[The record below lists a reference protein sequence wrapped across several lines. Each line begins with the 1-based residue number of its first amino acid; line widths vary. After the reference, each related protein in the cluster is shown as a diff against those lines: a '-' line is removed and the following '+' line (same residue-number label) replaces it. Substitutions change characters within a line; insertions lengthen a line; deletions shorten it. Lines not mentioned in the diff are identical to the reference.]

1 MSDFIPPADAVKEQ
15 DLKNEFK
22 APDDAVES
30 IKKKKDVVKTAG
42 AASVSTADMES
53 KSENTSS
60 GSLKS
65 KNYNSAVDTK
75 TSTMG
80 PENYKEKNPV
90 IEELDIDVNDI
101 EIPEEKSLKIEYPD
115 EKIKDITK
123 LLPTSSSDVKESF
136 EKDFGINFNEIE
148 KDLKLDVALAEENY
162 ESSIDK
168 LFPDGLDEFEKVND
182 KGEKYLS
189 FPDLSSQGKY
199 QAVSETYKEDL
210 SKIKEKQETENKYID
225 KYNFF
230 VGVEGQAR
238 GDKALKDKQKRINLD
253 NKIYLKYNKDGSFT
267 GDTFNYDD
275 IEDVY
280 VNSDRLSFDEWKNIE
295 GNKNKTRDEFKTT
308 IHALPKY
315 NSVEE
320 YVKAYEK
327 GYKTTYLLEGSLTNK
342 ASENIGNFL
351 GKEFVVETKSDKSYS
366 KEKNRTNYFTGLIG
380 GKEGQSIFTD
390 YSAAQVIPILNE
402 YLPSGY
408 TIQNTGANGVF
419 GDLNP
424 LKEAVKI
431 VNNETGAEIE
441 IDILNKKN
449 KTKAQE
455 ETLKLIDWLSKNSNT
470 SIIEKSALNLESVS
484 KYISEL
490 ESLDI
495 KDGGLNVDSLK
506 DSKLKNYGAYV
517 SKPDPTDKNLT
528 NKEFIVDNNSFANVI
543 TPSYEKRPG
552 SGSINTIK
560 IEESK
565 EDVSRLR
572 SAQQQ
577 AFNSYIQEN
586 NIVGK
591 ENAISGSVDYS
602 TMPYKRINIVENT
615 GARFSA
621 FKPSGQLPSDD
632 FEILKPTDISALKN
646 KLKGVVGSEE
656 AINNSLE
663 NNEAIF
669 TYIDNSGELKIFNT
683 EKWSQENEGKNFT
696 TFINSRAAKDV
707 LVPQDLILEKRRQ
720 FEKLVEDDKWE
731 YEERKEQGKF
741 LVQNIAL
748 RKKYNS
754 KINSLNYTEKSLTK
768 DLEKFQYKDYYLEII
783 NAVKND
789 PNYEIKL
796 QPGEPLVEIDNN
808 YGGKSV
814 IPKSMVDNAV
824 GQFNSFINISTAL
837 VENNNEKY
845 KILDSVEDPG
855 DAFEIYTKN
864 YSDLESVAQ
873 NFALST
879 GDFIGST
886 IYGAYKYLT
895 PMGWITSAL
904 QANGIIEDPV
914 QQLMQSYRAYGD
926 YQRNLYNAP
935 SQFGKF
941 ADGYEFGSW
950 FFNMAG
956 TQLPQFGAFLFSGGT
971 AAIPMAIMGT
981 SAAGSTDLDL
991 RQEVL
996 LGDKDYNEFGV
1007 MWRSVLSG
1015 TSEAMFGSL
1024 PTWKI
1029 MNKGKSLIKGIG
1041 GDAASSFKSGAI
1053 NYLKSQ
1059 STEVA
1064 KDVGLDT
1071 GFEVVNGVVQNII
1084 GGRAATT
1091 GLGEI
1096 AATSLFTS
1104 GPIAVVSPVYYAL
1117 TTKDFIGGSIKQK
1130 INENSFKLSQLK
1142 NQSKNYSNQILNLVD
1157 NSYTLTG
1164 PLKAENAKKIKE
1176 LTLKVENNNV
1186 LSLGLDLEIKSDF
1199 KKVDN
1204 LFKNKGIVPEGSKNF
1219 NIVLNDLIDLKVK
1232 AKEVN
1237 NDNTLSN
1244 NEKSIKLDEIN
1255 GNYVQLDQVK
1265 NQFLREDLYGSAF
1278 FALKGASI
1286 LNPDQKAKYNS
1297 LISQAKLE
1305 IAQNE
1310 GNVETDLTKIEAKAE
1325 EIYYKEL
1332 VEIQIQKDLKAN
1344 PNLLV
1349 ARTED
1354 EAINIINNSLLS
1366 EQQKENMKLSILE
1379 GSQNGAYIRND
1390 QGDRQFLAYTPNMV
1404 KNKKTNTGAHETSH
1418 DGSAN
1423 LLKKDPA
1430 KFNNFAQQLIKY
1442 METTDPELWTA
1453 IQVTGTN
1460 NLRNEKGEFDNEEVI
1475 ASIIENIGT
1484 GKIKLNKN
1492 GNMPAYL
1499 GFLFN
1504 EGLNDASNGE
1514 YNIPFNGQNDIVEW
1528 FVGLGKALN
1537 NGDVT
1542 ISKYN
1547 ELLEGAVLG
1556 SQNVNTDNVI
1566 QLNPESSQTG
1576 PAIAASETII
1586 KDSKQVGEQINEAVG
1601 DIDNVNDL
1609 SSKVY
1614 NNLLSPDAPPKTA
1627 RIFDELIKKQLTA
1640 NKVNVKNDGQGQA
1653 SVYNVPL
1660 YGEDGFIQMVKEK
1673 LLDKSVFRFNENK
1686 AVVKEDGNF
1695 DVGGYLISELV
1706 KYRIGDV
1713 LNDIRPKIDVKSTDE
1728 VSSTG
1733 QSFDAVDPTAESD
1746 VTKGLDQKPVVA
1758 PRSSIKTAAPE
1769 FVTPE
1774 LETEVETAVLEI
1786 IEGVKPEV
1794 DSKDFK
1800 PFIKEVLEGKLT
1812 SKVKKGLGIGKDYN
1826 FLIRKLAPKLK
1837 DIMPIDY
1844 FVKLESQSKPED
1856 RIFTK
1861 PPVRL
1866 TKKADIDKA
1875 MLDDKVYVENIAQ
1888 GVNIYE
1894 FKDFKPEQLVDYI
1907 LAPAINPNTG
1917 QKSGLKGTRK
1927 TSTAATIASELG
1939 KDMIPSVM
1947 KKADKSVREVAEVSR
1962 KIQRDPT
1969 IKFSNSQQKKINDLN
1984 LAENLKKTFVRRIE
1998 QIVDNNPGIT
2008 LEEAIKLEYDKI
2020 GTNMGFAYENVI
2032 IRILKQ
2038 LKVKG
2043 FEVSDQA
2050 GGNKKGI
2057 SDFAATLFG
2066 NALNVEVK
2074 LAIAQ
2079 YGDVGLTFR
2088 NGKIDFNKNV
2098 RDKNY
2103 SFKGR
2108 IRKELFEKAYKALEA
2123 YRKRAGELGA
2133 DLDVYDKTGQLPT
2146 EIYLLLGEGKKK
2158 KAIDRMSDKYA
2169 AIKEKYP
2176 DGIEGEGLQKTI
2188 TQEAEFDI
2196 TPVREIYENK
2206 VPPTSY
2212 IQLQDSGLFFM
2223 GKNPL
2228 GLPIPELTGNV
2239 NLTLRVNKGK
2249 SSMNKDGVMMTT
2261 VNLRILPSKLK
2272 NIPKSDYTL
2281 DSAASVEAL
2290 LKTDAVQILKDKI
2303 PAKKYNI
2310 ENESNNV
2317 VKYKSSESNAD
2328 IINYAATVDEA
2339 LRLANS
2345 LDQPVKKIR
2354 VFDFDDTLATT
2365 KSDVLFTAPDGTEGK
2380 LNAEQF
2386 ATQGAQL
2393 LEQGYEFDFSEF
2405 NKVTKGKPGPLLDL
2419 AKKIQKARGTEDVF
2433 VLTARNPA
2441 AQVAIKEFLDSQG
2454 LNIPLENITGLGDST
2469 GAAKARWM
2477 INKAAEGYNDFYFAD
2492 DAYQNVEAVRDAMS
2506 VIDVKSK
2513 VQQAIVKSSETLNQ
2527 EFNDLLEQTTGVDS
2541 FKRYSAAKAKTIGSS
2556 KGNFKFFVPYSAED
2570 YLGLI
2575 YPTLAK
2581 GSEGDAQMAWYKTN
2595 ILDKYTVAQ
2604 ENMSMSRINL
2614 MNDFKQLKKSLDVP
2628 SDLRK
2633 TNDSGFTNEQA
2644 VRVHLFTAMGYEV
2657 PGLSKRDLKQ
2667 LNETVEG
2674 NSKLKTFS
2682 EQILSITKGDGY
2694 SLPKE
2699 NWLAGTITTDL
2710 IDLINTEKRSKY
2722 LADWQQTVDVVYSK
2736 ENLNKL
2742 EALYGTKYRE
2752 SLENILS
2759 RMKTGT
2765 NRTSSGSKIEN
2776 QILDYVNGSIGTVM
2790 FFNTRSALLQTISSI
2805 NFVNWSF
2812 NNPYKAGKAFANQPQ
2827 YWKDFKKLMNSDYLV
2842 DRRNGLKLNI
2852 SESEIAD
2859 AASTSKNKGKAALS
2873 WLLSKGFLPT
2883 QIADSFAIASG
2894 GATFYRNRVED
2905 LMKQGE
2911 SEASAEKQAMIEF
2924 RQISEQSQ
2932 QSSDPSKI
2940 SSQQASNAGR
2950 IILAFANTPMQYA
2963 RLQKRAIQD
2972 LVNGRGDAKS
2982 HVSRIVYYGFVQNVM
2997 FNALQQ
3003 AVFALGFGED
3013 EDNEDAKN
3021 KKAFNVAN
3029 GMADS
3034 LLRGLGIGGQAVSVG
3049 KNFLIDIYERSGR
3062 DRPEYVDATWKLTQF
3077 SPPIS
3082 SKINRIKQAAWQ
3094 FDSKKRRDIMF
3105 EKGFALDNPAYEAGA
3120 KVISATTNI
3129 PLDRIV
3135 YKLKNIEGAL
3145 NEDNEAWK
3153 RLAMLGGWPKWQLE
3167 DPKSYVSLT
3176 PEQKAEAKI
3185 SSKINNYKK
3194 AKGSKDYETI
3204 KKLTSDQQIK
3214 MLKSLGFGE
3223 YTIKNAKTEKAKIDL
3238 IIAKNSKKKNIV
3250 DKKAIEE
3257 YKYKKLNK
3265 AEQVKKLDSLGLSKE
3280 EIKAL
3285 KLESDRVEKLL
3296 ELMK

>member
-1 MSDFIPPADAVKEQ
+1 M
-15 DLKNEFK
+15 
-22 APDDAVES
+22 
-30 IKKKKDVVKTAG
+30 
-42 AASVSTADMES
+42 
-53 KSENTSS
+53 
-60 GSLKS
+60 
-65 KNYNSAVDTK
+65 
-75 TSTMG
+75 
-80 PENYKEKNPV
+80 
-90 IEELDIDVNDI
+90 
-101 EIPEEKSLKIEYPD
+101 
-115 EKIKDITK
+115 
-123 LLPTSSSDVKESF
+123 
-136 EKDFGINFNEIE
+136 
-148 KDLKLDVALAEENY
+148 
-162 ESSIDK
+162 
-168 LFPDGLDEFEKVND
+168 
-182 KGEKYLS
+182 
-189 FPDLSSQGKY
+189 
-199 QAVSETYKEDL
+199 
-210 SKIKEKQETENKYID
+210 
-225 KYNFF
+225 
-230 VGVEGQAR
+230 
-238 GDKALKDKQKRINLD
+238 
-253 NKIYLKYNKDGSFT
+253 
-267 GDTFNYDD
+267 
-275 IEDVY
+275 
-280 VNSDRLSFDEWKNIE
+280 
-295 GNKNKTRDEFKTT
+295 
-308 IHALPKY
+308 
-315 NSVEE
+315 
-320 YVKAYEK
+320 
-327 GYKTTYLLEGSLTNK
+327 
-342 ASENIGNFL
+342 
-351 GKEFVVETKSDKSYS
+351 
-366 KEKNRTNYFTGLIG
+366 
-380 GKEGQSIFTD
+380 
-390 YSAAQVIPILNE
+390 
-402 YLPSGY
+402 
-408 TIQNTGANGVF
+408 
-419 GDLNP
+419 
-424 LKEAVKI
+424 
-431 VNNETGAEIE
+431 
-441 IDILNKKN
+441 
-449 KTKAQE
+449 
-455 ETLKLIDWLSKNSNT
+455 
-470 SIIEKSALNLESVS
+470 
-484 KYISEL
+484 
-490 ESLDI
+490 
-495 KDGGLNVDSLK
+495 
-506 DSKLKNYGAYV
+506 
-517 SKPDPTDKNLT
+517 
-528 NKEFIVDNNSFANVI
+528 
-543 TPSYEKRPG
+543 
-552 SGSINTIK
+552 
-560 IEESK
+560 
-565 EDVSRLR
+565 
-572 SAQQQ
+572 
-577 AFNSYIQEN
+577 
-586 NIVGK
+586 
-591 ENAISGSVDYS
+591 
-602 TMPYKRINIVENT
+602 
-615 GARFSA
+615 
-621 FKPSGQLPSDD
+621 
-632 FEILKPTDISALKN
+632 
-646 KLKGVVGSEE
+646 
-656 AINNSLE
+656 
-663 NNEAIF
+663 
-669 TYIDNSGELKIFNT
+669 
-683 EKWSQENEGKNFT
+683 
-696 TFINSRAAKDV
+696 
-707 LVPQDLILEKRRQ
+707 
-720 FEKLVEDDKWE
+720 
-731 YEERKEQGKF
+731 
-741 LVQNIAL
+741 
-748 RKKYNS
+748 
-754 KINSLNYTEKSLTK
+754 
-768 DLEKFQYKDYYLEII
+768 
-783 NAVKND
+783 
-789 PNYEIKL
+789 
-796 QPGEPLVEIDNN
+796 
-808 YGGKSV
+808 
-814 IPKSMVDNAV
+814 
-824 GQFNSFINISTAL
+824 
-837 VENNNEKY
+837 
-845 KILDSVEDPG
+845 
-855 DAFEIYTKN
+855 
-864 YSDLESVAQ
+864 
-873 NFALST
+873 
-879 GDFIGST
+879 
-886 IYGAYKYLT
+886 
-895 PMGWITSAL
+895 
-904 QANGIIEDPV
+904 
-914 QQLMQSYRAYGD
+914 
-926 YQRNLYNAP
+926 
-935 SQFGKF
+935 
-941 ADGYEFGSW
+941 
-950 FFNMAG
+950 
-956 TQLPQFGAFLFSGGT
+956 
-971 AAIPMAIMGT
+971 
-981 SAAGSTDLDL
+981 
-991 RQEVL
+991 
-996 LGDKDYNEFGV
+996 
-1007 MWRSVLSG
+1007 
-1015 TSEAMFGSL
+1015 
-1024 PTWKI
+1024 
-1029 MNKGKSLIKGIG
+1029 
-1041 GDAASSFKSGAI
+1041 
-1053 NYLKSQ
+1053 
-1059 STEVA
+1059 
-1064 KDVGLDT
+1064 
-1071 GFEVVNGVVQNII
+1071 
-1084 GGRAATT
+1084 
-1091 GLGEI
+1091 
-1096 AATSLFTS
+1096 
-1104 GPIAVVSPVYYAL
+1104 
-1117 TTKDFIGGSIKQK
+1117 
-1130 INENSFKLSQLK
+1130 
-1142 NQSKNYSNQILNLVD
+1142 
-1157 NSYTLTG
+1157 
-1164 PLKAENAKKIKE
+1164 
-1176 LTLKVENNNV
+1176 
-1186 LSLGLDLEIKSDF
+1186 
-1199 KKVDN
+1199 
-1204 LFKNKGIVPEGSKNF
+1204 
-1219 NIVLNDLIDLKVK
+1219 
-1232 AKEVN
+1232 
-1237 NDNTLSN
+1237 
-1244 NEKSIKLDEIN
+1244 
-1255 GNYVQLDQVK
+1255 
-1265 NQFLREDLYGSAF
+1265 
-1278 FALKGASI
+1278 
-1286 LNPDQKAKYNS
+1286 
-1297 LISQAKLE
+1297 
-1305 IAQNE
+1305 
-1310 GNVETDLTKIEAKAE
+1310 
-1325 EIYYKEL
+1325 
-1332 VEIQIQKDLKAN
+1332 
-1344 PNLLV
+1344 
-1349 ARTED
+1349 
-1354 EAINIINNSLLS
+1354 
-1366 EQQKENMKLSILE
+1366 
-1379 GSQNGAYIRND
+1379 
-1390 QGDRQFLAYTPNMV
+1390 
-1404 KNKKTNTGAHETSH
+1404 
-1418 DGSAN
+1418 
-1423 LLKKDPA
+1423 
-1430 KFNNFAQQLIKY
+1430 
-1442 METTDPELWTA
+1442 
-1453 IQVTGTN
+1453 
-1460 NLRNEKGEFDNEEVI
+1460 
-1475 ASIIENIGT
+1475 
-1484 GKIKLNKN
+1484 
-1492 GNMPAYL
+1492 
-1499 GFLFN
+1499 
-1504 EGLNDASNGE
+1504 
-1514 YNIPFNGQNDIVEW
+1514 
-1528 FVGLGKALN
+1528 
-1537 NGDVT
+1537 
-1542 ISKYN
+1542 
-1547 ELLEGAVLG
+1547 
-1556 SQNVNTDNVI
+1556 
-1566 QLNPESSQTG
+1566 
-1576 PAIAASETII
+1576 
-1586 KDSKQVGEQINEAVG
+1586 
-1601 DIDNVNDL
+1601 
-1609 SSKVY
+1609 
-1614 NNLLSPDAPPKTA
+1614 
-1627 RIFDELIKKQLTA
+1627 
-1640 NKVNVKNDGQGQA
+1640 
-1653 SVYNVPL
+1653 
-1660 YGEDGFIQMVKEK
+1660 
-1673 LLDKSVFRFNENK
+1673 
-1686 AVVKEDGNF
+1686 
-1695 DVGGYLISELV
+1695 
-1706 KYRIGDV
+1706 
-1713 LNDIRPKIDVKSTDE
+1713 
-1728 VSSTG
+1728 
-1733 QSFDAVDPTAESD
+1733 
-1746 VTKGLDQKPVVA
+1746 
-1758 PRSSIKTAAPE
+1758 
-1769 FVTPE
+1769 
-1774 LETEVETAVLEI
+1774 
-1786 IEGVKPEV
+1786 
-1794 DSKDFK
+1794 
-1800 PFIKEVLEGKLT
+1800 
-1812 SKVKKGLGIGKDYN
+1812 
-1826 FLIRKLAPKLK
+1826 
-1837 DIMPIDY
+1837 
-1844 FVKLESQSKPED
+1844 
-1856 RIFTK
+1856 
-1861 PPVRL
+1861 
-1866 TKKADIDKA
+1866 
-1875 MLDDKVYVENIAQ
+1875 
-1888 GVNIYE
+1888 
-1894 FKDFKPEQLVDYI
+1894 
-1907 LAPAINPNTG
+1907 
-1917 QKSGLKGTRK
+1917 
-1927 TSTAATIASELG
+1927 
-1939 KDMIPSVM
+1939 
-1947 KKADKSVREVAEVSR
+1947 
-1962 KIQRDPT
+1962 
-1969 IKFSNSQQKKINDLN
+1969 
-1984 LAENLKKTFVRRIE
+1984 
-1998 QIVDNNPGIT
+1998 
-2008 LEEAIKLEYDKI
+2008 
-2020 GTNMGFAYENVI
+2020 
-2032 IRILKQ
+2032 
-2038 LKVKG
+2038 
-2043 FEVSDQA
+2043 
-2050 GGNKKGI
+2050 
-2057 SDFAATLFG
+2057 FG

-2223 GKNPL
+2223 GENPL

-2339 LRLANS
+2339 LRLANL

-3265 AEQVKKLDSLGLSKE
+3265 ADQVRKLDSLGLSKK

-3285 KLESDRVEKLL
+3285 KLEADRVKKLV